1 LRYYLDFC
9 HKYHFEPLTRQNI
22 SCFLNKLEEKIRMN
36 NKRSKP
42 FMQYQFF
49 IGFAG
54 ENLRDVHL

>member
-1 LRYYLDFC
+1 MLKIPSQIMSLYDEL
-9 HKYHFEPLTRQNI
+9 LARQNI